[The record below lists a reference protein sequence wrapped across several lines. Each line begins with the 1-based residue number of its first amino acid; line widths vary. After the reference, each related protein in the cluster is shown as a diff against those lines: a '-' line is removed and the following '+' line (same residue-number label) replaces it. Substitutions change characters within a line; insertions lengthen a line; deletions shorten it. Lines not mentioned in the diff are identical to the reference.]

1 MALHITPD
9 SYTKLLIHSDTTNGS
24 TSIVD
29 SSPSG
34 HTITINGT
42 VTHSTGAA
50 KFGSTAIYSANDS
63 SAYLSLPDSTDF
75 DFGTGTDF
83 TIDYWMYHSG
93 TIASWDCMFELGR
106 ISGGGE
112 DGVGNYLNTNGSIRT
127 HYAINAYDSA
137 AGVITTN
144 KWYHIAVV
152 RNGSAWNT
160 YVNGVSVGSVTSA
173 TAINQGS
180 DAFRIQNAVHTT
192 SYPWAG
198 YIDEFR
204 VSSIARWTDSFV
216 PPNKP
221 YSVVD
226 DDFVTDVAGIEDESS
241 VTTVGKDFVVKS
253 DPSEASTDSVFSVNA
268 KDGTELLDVRADG
281 TINGV
286 KIYRGLIT
294 QEMTEEPEVVV
305 LENTIGTI
313 VWTRY
318 AEGEFRGTLSGAFPQ
333 EKTWLTMGSEFE
345 LVSADLVIGVFRRRD
360 DNTVGIRIVDYEGNL
375 LDGEMGR
382 NPIEIRIYP

>member
-1 MALHITPD
+1 MAIHTTPD
-9 SYTKLLIHSDTTNGS
+9 SYTKLLIHSDTSNGS
-24 TSIVD
+24 TTFVD

-34 HTITINGT
+34 HTITATNANHT
-42 VTHSTGAA
+42 SSLA
-50 KFGSTAIYSANDS
+50 KFGDTSMHFDGDGDYLGVATS
-63 SAYLSLPDSTDF
+63 SDF
-75 DFGTGTDF
+75 QLGTGSF
-83 TIDYWMYHSG
+83 TLEAWVYLTVVDNHYNIFDTYSPGGTNGFLAEIWNNN
-93 TIASWDCMFELGR
+93 TIAFYSEGGVDWQTPGGTELA
-106 ISGGGE
+106 
-112 DGVGNYLNTNGSIRT
+112 VNT
-127 HYAINAYDSA
+127 
-137 AGVITTN
+137 
-144 KWYHIAVV
+144 WYHLAWV
-152 RNGSAWNT
+152 RDGNNLRMF
-160 YVNGVSVGSVTSA
+160 VNGVQ
-173 TAINQGS
+173 QGS
-180 DAFRIQNAVHTT
+180 TVTLSASDNYTEGVLRIGGRPVDYHL
-192 SYPWAG
+192 SG
-198 YIDEFR
+198 YLDEIR
-204 VSSIARWTDSFV
+204 ISNVARWTDSFV

-226 DDFVTDVAGIEDESS
+226 DDFVTDVAGIEDESG
-241 VTTVGKDFVVKS
+241 VTTAGKDFVVKS